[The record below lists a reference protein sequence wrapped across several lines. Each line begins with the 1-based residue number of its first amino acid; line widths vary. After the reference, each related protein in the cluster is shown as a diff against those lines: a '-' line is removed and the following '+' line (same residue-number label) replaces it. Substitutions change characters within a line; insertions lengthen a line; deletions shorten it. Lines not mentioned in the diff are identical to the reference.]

1 MSQAGTGRT
10 LLPGHLHIPGIYVSW
25 VGMLHA
31 ICFWHAAHCCLVMVR
46 FTMTRHVCVCVSLL
60 GATHEVCS
68 WHAQHNC
75 QIHQASE
82 WQCTSSSCVEQR
94 PPPLCILSSAQLSSA
109 QLSSAQLSSAQALCQ
124 AIPVMTSSVWI
135 DNIHM
140 FHLDLGKFGN
150 ASKALM
156 CWLSLAS
163 CRSPIRRI
171 SEVMLLVFVTSSLW
185 FLVAYAS
192 RSASANNPT
201 STANNPRS
209 SANNT

>member
-1 MSQAGTGRT
+1 MQQQQHVEQKP
-10 LLPGHLHIPGIYVSW
+10 LLPALH
-25 VGMLHA
+25 
-31 ICFWHAAHCCLVMVR
+31 
-46 FTMTRHVCVCVSLL
+46 
-60 GATHEVCS
+60 
-68 WHAQHNC
+68 
-75 QIHQASE
+75 
-82 WQCTSSSCVEQR
+82 
-94 PPPLCILSSAQLSSA
+94 A

-192 RSASANNPT
+192 PCKDLPPKVSAALLTLLPT
-201 STANNPRS
+201 ACDMWILQECPS
-209 SANNT
+209 SFL

>member
-1 MSQAGTGRT
+1 MKSVLGMHSIIVKFIKRVSGNVRAAAVLSR
-10 LLPGHLHIPGIYVSW
+10 GHHRSAY
-25 VGMLHA
+25 
-31 ICFWHAAHCCLVMVR
+31 
-46 FTMTRHVCVCVSLL
+46 
-60 GATHEVCS
+60 
-68 WHAQHNC
+68 
-75 QIHQASE
+75 
-82 WQCTSSSCVEQR
+82 
-94 PPPLCILSSAQLSSA
+94 SAQLSSA

>member
-1 MSQAGTGRT
+1 MKSVLGMHSIIVKFIKRVSGNVRAAAVLSR
-10 LLPGHLHIPGIYVSW
+10 GHH
-25 VGMLHA
+25 
-31 ICFWHAAHCCLVMVR
+31 R
-46 FTMTRHVCVCVSLL
+46 
-60 GATHEVCS
+60 
-68 WHAQHNC
+68 
-75 QIHQASE
+75 
-82 WQCTSSSCVEQR
+82 
-94 PPPLCILSSAQLSSA
+94 SAYSA

-140 FHLDLGKFGN
+140 FHLDLEKFGN

-156 CWLSLAS
+156 CWMSLAS

-192 RSASANNPT
+192 PCKDLPPKVGAALLTPAAFKGLQHIDPARV
-201 STANNPRS
+201 
-209 SANNT
+209 